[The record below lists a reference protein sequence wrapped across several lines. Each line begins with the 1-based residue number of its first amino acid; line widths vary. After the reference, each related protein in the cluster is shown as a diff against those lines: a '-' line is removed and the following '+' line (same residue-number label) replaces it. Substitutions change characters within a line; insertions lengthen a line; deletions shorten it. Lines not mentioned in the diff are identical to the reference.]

1 MTITHRRRVSPGL
14 LRGWIIT
21 DGEGQH
27 TAHINGSRTQALTRA
42 RRQLDDVGGGELLVD
57 EDEDM

>member
-1 MTITHRRRVSPGL
+1 MTITQRRRVSPGL

-27 TAHINGSRTQALTRA
+27 TAHVNGSRSQALA
-42 RRQLDDVGGGELLVD
+42 CAHRQLDAVGGGEVLVD